1 MVSKLKGTAS
11 PRDSKTCE
19 DGPGVKIEALATCR
33 FESFQRYSK
42 ITVNYMYTYIYII
55 YIYIIFYIYIIYII
69 IYIYIILYI
78 YYYIYIMYIIYIH
91 ARNFF
96 LEH

>member
-42 ITVNYMYTYIYII
+42 ITVNYMYTYIYNI
-55 YIYIIFYIYIIYII
+55 YIYI
-69 IYIYIILYI
+69 
-78 YYYIYIMYIIYIH
+78 
-91 ARNFF
+91 
-96 LEH
+96 

>member
-55 YIYIIFYIYIIYII
+55 YIYIILYIYIIFI
-69 IYIYIILYI
+69 
-78 YYYIYIMYIIYIH
+78 
-91 ARNFF
+91 ARPVAGLKHGLWGEAVHGKV
-96 LEH
+96 LENGARGARK